1 MTDAPDTSDIEY
13 VHDPELNR
21 YEIRDGDVLV
31 GFTQYRLPDDVHVD
45 FVHTE
50 VDDEY
55 RGRGLAGEVVEF
67 ALADVRVQGK
77 RVIPHCRKV
86 ARWITKH
93 PEYEDITDRP
103 QRH

>member
-1 MTDAPDTSDIEY
+1 MTEAPDDSRIEY
-13 VHDPELNR
+13 VDAPELSR
-21 YEIRDGDVLV
+21 YEIRDGDILV

-55 RGRGLAGEVVEF
+55 DGRGLASEVVKF
-67 ALADVRVQGK
+67 ALDDVRSQGK
-77 RVIPHCRKV
+77 RVIPHCRYV

-93 PEYEDITDRP
+93 PDYEDITDRP
-103 QRH
+103 